1 MLDTQTIDI
10 GIIRDALLGK
20 IGTQIGT
27 VGTNSR
33 GKLLQREVVL

>member
-20 IGTQIGT
+20 IGTEIGT
-27 VGTNSR
+27 VGADSR
-33 GKLLQREVVL
+33 SKLLQREVVL